1 VSHRLLRSL
10 MAVAVICPLLACESS
25 PISPDTVRTATWTST
40 TIPGD
45 REPRVVFV
53 ISQGLF
59 FDTAAAPQPL
69 PMHGEFQLLIS
80 GRTEFGP
87 GQGGFLGGRWWEDL
101 NHNGIKDHG
110 DHFFF
115 SPLLSPGRKTP

>member
-1 VSHRLLRSL
+1 VLHRLLRSL
-10 MAVAVICPLLACESS
+10 MGVTATCLLLACESS
-25 PISPDTVRTATWTST
+25 PISPDTVRTATSTAT

-59 FDTAAAPQPL
+59 FDVAGVPQPL
-69 PMHGEFQLLIS
+69 PMHGEFQLLIN

-87 GQGGFLGGRWWEDL
+87 GQPCFLGGRWWVDL
-101 NHNGIKDHG
+101 NRDGIQNHG